1 MGIRAERKEKIAVV
15 AFIDHGIGAGARHM
29 IYSVLYFTT
38 GRYLENNS
46 SMIDIVILVIY
57 YNSTMVVA
65 IISGGG
71 GFPLWEIHQH
81 HPSTI

>member
-1 MGIRAERKEKIAVV
+1 MCYLHEDQSGTKKKIAVV

-46 SMIDIVILVIY
+46 YMIDIVIPTYQLLHD
-57 YNSTMVVA
+57 
-65 IISGGG
+65 
-71 GFPLWEIHQH
+71 F
-81 HPSTI
+81 